1 MPDNPCLSLV
11 ISPLADLG
19 PRQRHYAIW
28 VYEAPNPS
36 GRGHHNCQWTKE
48 LTDTW
53 NAWQNFFPLRGVP
66 NVPLISSAFSPPP
79 LPEINENNTDTASP
93 AIPPPTSYTGRI
105 MQQLG
110 VSLWQ
115 WLFDG
120 QIQNSF
126 NQSLGFANGQ
136 GKPLRLRLEI
146 QEPDLI
152 MLPWEIMQAQPG
164 RPAISLNNQQLLF
177 SRTTSDVDLLPPQRT
192 EQFLR
197 VLLVLGHNPEAQ
209 PQKIGSPMGPGQRL
223 ALEQEAESLSQLLK
237 SAGEMDSHGQGI
249 TPVACQVDT
258 LIEPT
263 PAELIQQLET
273 GAYNVLFYSGHGAPA
288 PDGGLLFL
296 RSDAEIN
303 GTELAQVLVRVQ
315 VKLAVFNACWGAQPD
330 HRDGKAIPR
339 SSLAEVLIHHG
350 VPAVLG
356 MRDSITDEEALDF
369 IRVFAQQL
377 ARRSPIDEAVA
388 IARQNLLSIYRF
400 NQAAWTL
407 PVLYMHPDF
416 NGELIRPY
424 TEGVTEIPD
433 QSVGW
438 LGRHMPQAYLQSLA
452 APPRIWSL
460 RGGIMRVGRGEGND
474 VVLQQPEVSREHAEI
489 FYQSSAVV
497 ENGESGYLLRDRSR
511 CGTWVCVPASTS
523 GWTLVQNQE
532 VPLPSRTQLRFGNPR
547 GQSLEFVIGSPP
559 L

>member
-1 MPDNPCLSLV
+1 MPDNPCLSLAV
-11 ISPLADLG
+11 DRLADVE
-19 PRQRHYAIW
+19 PRHYAIW
-28 VYEAPNPS
+28 VLQAPSPS
-36 GRGHHNCQWTKE
+36 GYVHHNRQWTDT
-48 LTDTW
+48 LTATW
-53 NAWQNFFPLRGVP
+53 NAWQNFFPIRGVP
-66 NVPLISSAFSPPP
+66 NVPLISSAFMPPA
-79 LPEINENNTDTASP
+79 LPDIEPNGDTTSP
-93 AIPPPTSYTGRI
+93 ATGQPTSYTVRI

-110 VSLWQ
+110 VDLWR

-120 QIQNSF
+120 RILSSF
-126 NQSLGFANGQ
+126 DQASGIAMGQ

-146 QEPDLI
+146 RDPDLI

-164 RPAISLNNQQLLF
+164 RPAISLNNQQVLF
-177 SRTTSDVDLLPPQRT
+177 SRTTSEVDSLPPQRT

-209 PQKIGSPMGPGQRL
+209 FQQIGAPGGSGQRL

-237 SAGEMDSHGQGI
+237 SAGEIDPYGNAI

-263 PAELIQQLET
+263 KADLIQHLET

-330 HRDGKAIPR
+330 HREGTAIPR

-356 MRDSITDEEALDF
+356 MRDSITDEEALSF

-388 IARQNLLSIYRF
+388 IARQNLLALYRF

-407 PVLYMHPDF
+407 PVLYMHPEF

-438 LGRHMPQAYLQSLA
+438 LGRHMPQAYLRSLA
-452 APPRIWSL
+452 APPQIWSL

-489 FYQSSAVV
+489 LYQSSAVL
-497 ENGESGYLLRDRSR
+497 ENGEPVYLLRDKSR
-511 CGTWVCVPASTS
+511 CGTWVSVPASPS
-523 GWTLVQNQE
+523 GWMLVQNQE
-532 VPLPSRTQLRFGNPR
+532 VRLPSKTQLRFGNPR
-547 GQSLEFVIGSPP
+547 GQALEFVIGSPP